1 MPNLPIMSV
10 LRGVLAGLCLS
21 QATLAAGPPLV
32 VVPAQY
38 RTVAGEQLFDA
49 LIEPVK
55 QSVVAAQ
62 VSSRI
67 REVTV
72 DVDDRVSKGQV
83 LVRLLGTE
91 LQARL
96 TGEQAGL
103 SEAQARHKE
112 AQQDFERIKSIYE
125 KRLIAKVEMDRATA
139 TLDAAQARLEAA
151 QARITEG
158 SEAVGHTVI
167 KAPYDGIIV
176 RRSAEV
182 GELVQPGQPLLTL
195 LALDRLRV
203 VIDVPQTFIKTVRAQ
218 GRVHILIPGQN
229 RTVEAAPLT
238 IFPQADAL
246 THTLKVRADFP
257 AGKTGVYPGMLVKVA
272 FVQVST
278 KRLQVPHSA
287 VVHRSEVTGVY
298 VVSKEERVTLR
309 QIRIGQIYDDG
320 MVEVL
325 AGLDVDERVAID
337 PVRATATL
345 KQQRTRKE

>member
-1 MPNLPIMSV
+1 MSNLPIMSV
-10 LRGVLAGLCLS
+10 LRGVLAGLCLFP
-21 QATLAAGPPLV
+21 AALAAGSPLV
-32 VVPAQY
+32 VTPAQY

-151 QARITEG
+151 QARMCAIASGMTANIA
-158 SEAVGHTVI
+158 STVPASASLTAG
-167 KAPYDGIIV
+167 AP
-176 RRSAEV
+176 
-182 GELVQPGQPLLTL
+182 PL
-195 LALDRLRV
+195 
-203 VIDVPQTFIKTVRAQ
+203 
-218 GRVHILIPGQN
+218 
-229 RTVEAAPLT
+229 
-238 IFPQADAL
+238 
-246 THTLKVRADFP
+246 
-257 AGKTGVYPGMLVKVA
+257 
-272 FVQVST
+272 
-278 KRLQVPHSA
+278 
-287 VVHRSEVTGVY
+287 
-298 VVSKEERVTLR
+298 
-309 QIRIGQIYDDG
+309 
-320 MVEVL
+320 
-325 AGLDVDERVAID
+325 
-337 PVRATATL
+337 
-345 KQQRTRKE
+345 